1 MTVRKRNSKEDRK
14 MKKKYLTA
22 GLLALVLIVF
32 TGVKPALAYFTGT
45 ASASGG
51 QTLNFGYD
59 STIEEKVEDLTK
71 TLTLTNTG
79 ETDVYV
85 RARAFV
91 GEQYSLKYD
100 GTGNWTP
107 DEDGWFVYNDPVAP
121 GEAAVMTVTVCDIPE
136 TMEDGDKL
144 NVAVVYECTPVQ
156 YKADG
161 TPYADWSYAY
171 RNVTEP
177 EGGNG

>member
-1 MTVRKRNSKEDRK
+1 
-14 MKKKYLTA
+14 MKKKYWIT

-51 QTLNFGYD
+51 QTVKFGHET
-59 STIEEKVEDLTK
+59 TIEEEVKDLTK
-71 TLTLTNTG
+71 TVTLTNTG

-91 GEQYSLKYD
+91 GEQYKLLID
-100 GTGNWTP
+100 GTGNWTL
-107 DEDGWFVYNDPVAP
+107 DKDGWLVYADPVAP
-121 GEAAVMTVTVCDIPE
+121 NGAAVFKVTVDNVPAS
-136 TMEDGDKL
+136 MEDGDKL

-161 TPYADWSYAY
+161 TPYADWSYAFQK
-171 RNVTEP
+171 TTTP
-177 EGGNG
+177 EGGNNG